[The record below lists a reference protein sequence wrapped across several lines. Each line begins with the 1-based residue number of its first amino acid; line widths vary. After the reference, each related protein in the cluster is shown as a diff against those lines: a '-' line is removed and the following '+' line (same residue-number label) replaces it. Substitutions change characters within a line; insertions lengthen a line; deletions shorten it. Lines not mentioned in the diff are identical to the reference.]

1 MEYPIIDTVKVCHEY
16 VGNEKLKFTMWLAVP
31 RVAASARTTTG
42 QHYFSARP
50 PITNSYATLYRY

>member
-31 RVAASARTTTG
+31 RVAASARTTTTTLFFCKAT
-42 QHYFSARP
+42 HY
-50 PITNSYATLYRY
+50 